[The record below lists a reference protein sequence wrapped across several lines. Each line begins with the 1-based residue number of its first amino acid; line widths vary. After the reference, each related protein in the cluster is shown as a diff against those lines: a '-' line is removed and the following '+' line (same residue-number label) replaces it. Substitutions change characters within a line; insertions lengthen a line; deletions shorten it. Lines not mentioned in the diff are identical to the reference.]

1 MNHRTAAASQPQGL
15 AASASAS
22 RPSSGFSLEPVS
34 KSDTLVWLLQAVV
47 SVCGLILLSPLML
60 LIALAIKLSDGGA
73 VFYSGERVGRG
84 KRVFRIYKFRTL
96 AEGAEKHIGGRLLSE
111 EDRDL
116 YCSKVGRFL
125 RRTKLDEL
133 PQLLNVIRGE
143 MRLVGPRP
151 VRPVFLEQFEREIP
165 NYASRFLVPPGLT
178 GIAQLR
184 GGYFIA
190 PRHRLRYD
198 LLCIKNR
205 SLLFDL
211 QIVLLTF
218 VKILDR
224 WLSRGF
230 FVLFLFL
237 LVSFTPTS
245 VQPLLSFSLF
255 GVQISLVNLLIVFAA
270 GWLFFTNGPKK
281 FSLYQ
286 SPLNLPVLLFLAF
299 HLVSAFFAEDP
310 AVFLQQAGYQIVTG
324 FLVAFLI
331 VNTFA
336 TRAFFTLAVRIIA
349 LTSVVISLLGLLQVF
364 MLLDLTPSS
373 LPFLHDKKLLE
384 DYARMSSILDKP
396 IILSVY
402 LVLGIPLLL
411 AEVVQANTQRKRDLW
426 LVCTTLSCVGIF
438 FTQTRVGLL
447 ALLVTGTVFLSRRP
461 RYALAFS
468 SILLFC
474 FLLVMSLGIPRFSPA
489 RFGEDVTAWV
499 QETAPT
505 LHSIP
510 LKQWLAG
517 GEVMTDSPLGVML
530 AQRENPQSPEKQEV
544 EIANM
549 HLVLVLEYGIVGWL
563 IIIWL
568 ILSAVWAMKQAHDRT
583 KDERLKST
591 LWAIISSVLGFL
603 VSMNGMN
610 TFHNLTLQVFFW
622 SLIGIGLGIVTHL
635 SGQRRRNLIWRFS
648 VVGAGG
654 D

>member
-1 MNHRTAAASQPQGL
+1 
-15 AASASAS
+15 
-22 RPSSGFSLEPVS
+22 
-34 KSDTLVWLLQAVV
+34 
-47 SVCGLILLSPLML
+47 ML
-60 LIALAIKLSDGGA
+60 FIALAIKLTDGGA
-73 VFYSGERVGRG
+73 VFYTGERVGRG

-96 AEGAEKHIGGRLLSE
+96 AEGIEKHIGGRLLSE
-111 EDRDL
+111 EDRAL
-116 YCSKVGRFL
+116 YCTKIGRFL

-165 NYASRFLVPPGLT
+165 NYAARFLVPPGLT

-198 LLCIKNR
+198 LLYITHR

-211 QIVLLTF
+211 QIILLTF

-245 VQPLLSFSLF
+245 VQPFLSFSLF
-255 GVQISLVNLLIVFAA
+255 GVQMNLVNLLIVFVA
-270 GWLFFTNGPKK
+270 GWLFFMNGPKQ

-286 SPLNLPVLLFLAF
+286 SPLNLPVLVFLVF
-299 HLVSAFFAEDP
+299 HLVSTLFAENP
-310 AVFLQQAGYQIVTG
+310 LVFLQQAGYQLVTG
-324 FLVAFLI
+324 FLVALLI
-331 VNTFA
+331 VNTFV
-336 TRAFFTLAVRIIA
+336 TKTFFTLAVRIIA
-349 LTSVVISLLGLLQVF
+349 LTSVVISLLGLLQVS
-364 MLLDLTPSS
+364 MLLDLTSSS

-411 AEVVQANTQRKRDLW
+411 AEVIQANTQRGRDFW

-438 FTQTRVGLL
+438 FTQTRIGLL

-468 SILLFC
+468 SILLAG
-474 FLLVMSLGIPRFSPA
+474 FLFVMSLGIPRFSPA
-489 RFGEDVTAWV
+489 QFGKEVKAWA
-499 QETAPT
+499 QETGPV
-505 LHSIP
+505 LHSISF
-510 LKQWLAG
+510 KQWLVG
-517 GEVMTDSPLGVML
+517 GEVMTESPLGVML
-530 AQRENPQSPEKQEV
+530 TQYKNPQSTEKQEV

-549 HLVLVLEYGIVGWL
+549 HLALALEYGVVGWL
-563 IIIWL
+563 IIMWL
-568 ILSAVWAMKQAHDRT
+568 ILSAVWAMKQSHDRT
-583 KDERLKST
+583 RDERLKVT
-591 LWAIISSVLGFL
+591 LWAIISSIVGFL